1 MLTPVSQAV
10 ELLASEKFKELF
22 FTMAP
27 NQLSQIFVL
36 ANEFKEG
43 DLNVGGTRDDHIR
56 RQARTAVAALSIG
69 EIARTDFVEDQV
81 TEALHRSL
89 DPDLAAKVAHL
100 TVAELKRILLSPQ
113 GATWIEHH
121 RSGISSEAAA
131 AVVRIMTNE
140 ELGTVSCKL
149 FNPLPG
155 SGVAIGSEGH
165 FGSRIQPNSPGDDET
180 EILLSIL
187 EGLAYGCGDV
197 ILGLNPATDDVDT
210 IIQLEQLLQSVVE
223 RLELPTRFCVLSDI
237 VKQTTARSKT
247 RVDVG
252 FQSLAGTSKAI
263 LGMVGLDVDG
273 LLALT
278 PGFDGLYFETG
289 QGSAVTNQAAEGI
302 DMVTLEA
309 RAYGIARLVQQR
321 TGSWMI
327 VNDVAGFIGPEVF
340 RTGEQLLRACLEDVV
355 MAKLHGITMGL
366 DVCATFHMG
375 IGPAELRTLTE
386 EIVIQSAPAYLMA
399 VAGNADPMLGYMT
412 TSFREHP
419 RLRRKTGR
427 QIASAMQQRLI
438 ELSVMTESGAVS
450 GRSTDALYAAY
461 HKAGG
466 DTRSLDTLR
475 AEGAKK
481 IGAFAEQGFDLGYGC
496 GEHCGDPPET
506 DARITVIYS
515 NARRALYSTLDEAVI
530 SDSSPSHVRV
540 HTRSLNR
547 EDYLAHPATGELI
560 HDTDTAR
567 IRGLYS
573 ARRPQ
578 VQLVVSDGLNANA
591 VNENLR
597 SVLPGVRR
605 QVLAA
610 GHHISEID
618 IVVENGRVR
627 AGYHVGSLLEAELI
641 IHLIGERPGTGI
653 NTLSAYLSYGRDYKG
668 QSRWGSQSADFDHS
682 WTTAVCG
689 IHRRGKSPEKAVEE
703 IASLVDRMF
712 AQRCSGVALRRNP
725 ED

>member
-1 MLTPVSQAV
+1 MDR
-10 ELLASEKFKELF
+10 
-22 FTMAP
+22 

-56 RQARTAVAALSIG
+56 RQARADVAALSLG
-69 EIARTDFVEDQV
+69 DIAAVDFVEDQV

-89 DPDLAAKVAHL
+89 DPQLAGEVAHL
-100 TVAELKRILLSPQ
+100 TVAELKRILLSPE
-113 GATWIEHH
+113 GASWIEHH
-121 RSGISSEAAA
+121 RNGVSSEAAA
-131 AVVRIMTNE
+131 AVVKIMTNE
-140 ELGTVSCKL
+140 ELGMLSRKL

-155 SGVAIGSEGH
+155 NGITIGSQRH

-197 ILGLNPATDDVDT
+197 ILGLNPASDDVDT
-210 IIQLEQLLQSVVE
+210 IIRLEQLLQSVVE

-237 VKQTTARSKT
+237 VKQATARSQT

-252 FQSLAGTSKAI
+252 FQSLAGTSKAT

-273 LLALT
+273 LLALA

-289 QGSAVTNQAAEGI
+289 QGSAVTNQAAEGV

-309 RAYGIARLVQQR
+309 RAYGVARLIHQR

-340 RTGEQLLRACLEDVV
+340 RTGEQLLRACLEDIV

-375 IGPAELRTLTE
+375 IGPTELRNLTE
-386 EIVIQSAPAYLMA
+386 QIVLEAAPAYLMA

-419 RLRRKTGR
+419 RLRRQTGR
-427 QIASAMQQRLI
+427 QITSAMQKRLI
-438 ELSVMTESGAVS
+438 ELS
-450 GRSTDALYAAY
+450 GRSADALYAAY

-466 DTRSLDTLR
+466 DTRSFDTLR
-475 AEGAKK
+475 DEGAKK
-481 IGAFAEQGFDLGYGC
+481 IGALAERGFDLGYDC
-496 GEHCGDPPET
+496 DENHDDPPEAN
-506 DARITVIYS
+506 ARITAIYS
-515 NARRALYSTLDEAVI
+515 NARRALYATLDDAVI
-530 SDSSPSHVRV
+530 SDSSPRYFRV
-540 HTRSLNR
+540 HTRSSDR
-547 EDYLAHPATGELI
+547 DDYLAHPATGELI
-560 HDTDTAR
+560 DDKDIAR
-567 IRGLYS
+567 IQALYP

-578 VQLVVSDGLNANA
+578 VQVVVSDGLNANA
-591 VNENLR
+591 INENLR

-605 QVLAA
+605 ELLAA
-610 GHHISEID
+610 GHHVSEID
-618 IVVENGRVR
+618 IVIENGRVR
-627 AGYHVGSLLEAELI
+627 AGYHVGSLLEAEMI

-653 NTLSAYLSYGRDYKG
+653 NTVSAYLTYGLDHKG
-668 QSRWGSQSADFDHS
+668 QSRWGSSAAGFDHS

-689 IHRRGKSPEKAVEE
+689 IHRRGKAPEKAVEE
-703 IASLVDRMF
+703 IGSLVKRMF
-712 AQRCSGVALRRNP
+712 AERCSGVASQSARRRQ
-725 ED
+725 

>member
-1 MLTPVSQAV
+1 MVR
-10 ELLASEKFKELF
+10 
-22 FTMAP
+22 
-27 NQLSQIFVL
+27 NQLNQLFVL

-43 DLNVGGTRDDHIR
+43 DLSVGGTRDDQIH
-56 RQARTAVAALSIG
+56 RQARDALAAVSLG
-69 EIARTDFVEDQV
+69 DIARADFVEDQV
-81 TEALHRSL
+81 TEALQRSL
-89 DPDLAAKVAHL
+89 DPQVAGKVAHL

-113 GATWIEHH
+113 GASWIEHH
-121 RSGISSEAAA
+121 RDGVSSEAAA
-131 AVVRIMTNE
+131 AVVKIMTNE
-140 ELGTVSCKL
+140 ELGTVACKL

-155 SGVAIGSEGH
+155 TGVAIGSQGH
-165 FGSRIQPNSPGDDET
+165 FGSRVQPNSPGDDET

-197 ILGLNPATDDVDT
+197 ILGLNPASDDVDT
-210 IIQLEQLLQSVVE
+210 IIRLEQLLQRVVE
-223 RLELPTRFCVLSDI
+223 RLQLPTRFCVLSDI
-237 VKQTTARSKT
+237 VKQTTARSQT

-273 LLALT
+273 LLDLA

-289 QGSAVTNQAAEGI
+289 QGSAVTNQAAEGV

-309 RAYGIARLVQQR
+309 RAYGVARLIRQR

-340 RTGEQLLRACLEDVV
+340 RTGEQLLRACLEDSV

-375 IGPAELRTLTE
+375 IGPSELRTLTE
-386 EIVIQSAPAYLMA
+386 RVVVEAGPAYLMA

-419 RLRRKTGR
+419 RLRRQTGR
-427 QIASAMQQRLI
+427 EITSAMQKRLI
-438 ELSVMTESGAVS
+438 ELSAD
-450 GRSTDALYAAY
+450 RSADALYAVY

-475 AEGAKK
+475 NEAAKK
-481 IGAFAEQGFDLGYGC
+481 IGALAERGFDLGYGC
-496 GEHCGDPPET
+496 DENYSDPPEAN
-506 DARITVIYS
+506 ARITGIYS
-515 NARRALYSTLDEAVI
+515 NARGALYSTLDDAVI
-530 SDSSPSHVRV
+530 SDSSPRHIRMR
-540 HTRSLNR
+540 TRSLDR
-547 EDYLAHPATGELI
+547 DDYLAHPSTGELI
-560 HDTDTAR
+560 DDKDTAR
-567 IRGLYS
+567 IQELYP

-578 VQLVVSDGLNANA
+578 VQVVVSDGLNANA
-591 VNENLR
+591 INENLR

-605 QVLAA
+605 ELVAA

-618 IVVENGRVR
+618 IVIENGRVR
-627 AGYHVGSLLEAELI
+627 AGYHIGSLLEAEMI

-653 NTLSAYLSYGRDYKG
+653 NTLSAYLTYGLDHKG
-668 QSRWGSQSADFDHS
+668 QSRWGSAAGFDHS

-689 IHRRGKSPEKAVEE
+689 IHRRGKPPERAVEE
-703 IASLVDRMF
+703 IARLVDRIF
-712 AQRCSGVALRRNP
+712 AERCSGVSLGRSS
-725 ED
+725 

>member
-1 MLTPVSQAV
+1 
-10 ELLASEKFKELF
+10 
-22 FTMAP
+22 MAH

-43 DLNVGGTRDDHIR
+43 DLNVGGTRDDRVR
-56 RQARTAVAALSIG
+56 REAREALAALSLG
-69 EIARTDFVEDQV
+69 EIARAEFVEDQV

-89 DPDLAAKVAHL
+89 DPQLAGKVAHL
-100 TVAELKRILLSPQ
+100 NVAELKQILLSSQ
-113 GATWIEHH
+113 GASWIERH
-121 RSGISSEAAA
+121 RNGISSEATA
-131 AVVRIMTNE
+131 AVVKIMTNE
-140 ELGTVSCKL
+140 ELGTLSCKL

-155 SGVAIGSEGH
+155 REIAIGSQRH

-180 EILLSIL
+180 EVLLSIL

-197 ILGLNPATDDVDT
+197 ILGLNPASDDVDT
-210 IIQLEQLLQSVVE
+210 IIRLEQLLQSVVE
-223 RLELPTRFCVLSDI
+223 RLQLSTRFCVLSDI
-237 VKQTTARSKT
+237 VKQTTARSQT

-273 LLALT
+273 LLDLA

-289 QGSAVTNQAAEGI
+289 QGSAVTNQAAEGV

-309 RAYGIARLVQQR
+309 RAYGVARLIHQR

-340 RTGEQLLRACLEDVV
+340 RTGEQLLRACLEDTV

-386 EIVIQSAPAYLMA
+386 HIVVQAAPAYLMA

-419 RLRRKTGR
+419 RLRRQTGR
-427 QIASAMQQRLI
+427 QIASAMQKRLI
-438 ELSVMTESGAVS
+438 ELSTMTESGAVS
-450 GRSTDALYAAY
+450 GRGADALYAAY

-466 DTRSLDTLR
+466 DTRSFDTLR
-475 AEGAKK
+475 EEGAKK
-481 IGAFAEQGFDLGYGC
+481 IGALAERGFDLGYDC
-496 GEHCGDPPET
+496 DENYEDPPEAN
-506 DARITVIYS
+506 ARITAIYS
-515 NARRALYSTLDEAVI
+515 NARHALYATLDEAVI
-530 SDSSPSHVRV
+530 SDSSPTYLRV
-540 HTRSLNR
+540 HTRSSHR
-547 EDYLAHPATGELI
+547 DDYLAHPATGELI
-560 HDTDTAR
+560 DDKDMAR
-567 IRGLYS
+567 IQALYPL
-573 ARRPQ
+573 RRPQ
-578 VQLVVSDGLNANA
+578 VQVVVSDGLNANA
-591 VNENLR
+591 INENLR

-605 QVLAA
+605 ELLAA

-618 IVVENGRVR
+618 VVIENGRVR
-627 AGYHVGSLLEAELI
+627 AGYHVGSLLEAEMI

-653 NTLSAYLSYGRDYKG
+653 NTLSAYLTYGLDHKG
-668 QSRWGSQSADFDHS
+668 QSRWVSAAGFDHS

-689 IHRRGKSPEKAVEE
+689 IHRRGKPPEKAVEE
-703 IASLVDRMF
+703 IAGLVDRMF
-712 AQRCSGVALRRNP
+712 AERCSGVALRRRP
-725 ED
+725 

>member
-1 MLTPVSQAV
+1 
-10 ELLASEKFKELF
+10 
-22 FTMAP
+22 MAR

-43 DLNVGGTRDDHIR
+43 DLNVGGTRDDHVR
-56 RQARTAVAALSIG
+56 REAREALGALSLG
-69 EIARTDFVEDQV
+69 EIARAEFVEDQV

-89 DPDLAAKVAHL
+89 HPELAGKVAHL
-100 TVAELKRILLSPQ
+100 TVAELRQILLSSH
-113 GATWIEHH
+113 GASWIERH
-121 RSGISSEAAA
+121 RNGVSSEAAA
-131 AVVRIMTNE
+131 AVVKIMTNE
-140 ELGTVSCKL
+140 ELGALSRKL

-155 SGVAIGSEGH
+155 RDIAIGSQGH

-197 ILGLNPATDDVDT
+197 ILGLNPASDDVDT
-210 IIQLEQLLQSVVE
+210 IIRLEQLLQSVVE
-223 RLELPTRFCVLSDI
+223 RLQLPTRFCVLSDI
-237 VKQTTARSKT
+237 VKQTTARSQT

-273 LLALT
+273 LLALA

-289 QGSAVTNQAAEGI
+289 QGSAVTNQAAEGV

-309 RAYGIARLVQQR
+309 RAYGIARFIYQR

-340 RTGEQLLRACLEDVV
+340 HTGGQLLRACLEDTV

-375 IGPAELRTLTE
+375 IGPSELRTLTE
-386 EIVIQSAPAYLMA
+386 HIVAQAAPAYLMA

-412 TSFREHP
+412 TSFRDHP
-419 RLRRKTGR
+419 RLRRQTGR
-427 QIASAMQQRLI
+427 QIASAMQKRLV
-438 ELSVMTESGAVS
+438 ELSTMTESGAVY
-450 GRSTDALYAAY
+450 GKGVDALYAVY

-475 AEGAKK
+475 EEGAKK
-481 IGAFAEQGFDLGYGC
+481 IGALAERGFDLGYHHD
-496 GEHCGDPPET
+496 ENYEDPPEAN
-506 DARITVIYS
+506 ARITAIYS
-515 NARRALYSTLDEAVI
+515 NARHALYATLDEAVI
-530 SDSSPSHVRV
+530 SDSSPTYLRV
-540 HTRSLNR
+540 HTRSSGR
-547 EDYLAHPATGELI
+547 DDYLAHPATGELI
-560 HDTDTAR
+560 DDEDTAR
-567 IRGLYS
+567 IQAVYP

-578 VQLVVSDGLNANA
+578 VQIIVSDGLNANA
-591 VNENLR
+591 INETLR

-605 QVLAA
+605 ELLAA

-618 IVVENGRVR
+618 IVIENGRVR
-627 AGYHVGSLLEAELI
+627 AGYHVGSLLEAEMI

-653 NTLSAYLSYGRDYKG
+653 NTLSAYLTYGLDHKG
-668 QSRWGSQSADFDHS
+668 QSRWGSAADFDHS

-689 IHRRGKSPEKAVEE
+689 IHRHGKPPERAVEE
-703 IASLVDRMF
+703 IARLADQMF
-712 AQRCSGVALRRNP
+712 AERCSGIALQRRP
-725 ED
+725 